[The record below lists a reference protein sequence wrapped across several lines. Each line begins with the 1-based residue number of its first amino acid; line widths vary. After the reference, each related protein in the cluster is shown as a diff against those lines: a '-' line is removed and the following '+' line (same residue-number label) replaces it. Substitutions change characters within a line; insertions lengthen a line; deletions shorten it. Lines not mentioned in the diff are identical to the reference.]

1 MNINENEVNEV
12 LIPVSIGELVDKIT
26 ILEIKR
32 QHMEDT
38 KLINVDKELKTL
50 KQVLSKLKVKIDT
63 NIINKLRVVNNK
75 LWNIEDQIRI
85 KEKNNIYDQE
95 FIELARLVYLEN
107 DQRFSIKQ
115 TINKIYKSKFVEEK
129 SYEKY

>member
-1 MNINENEVNEV
+1 MNINENELNEV

-38 KLINVDKELKTL
+38 KLINVDKELNTL
-50 KQVLSKLKVKIDT
+50 KQVLSKLKVKIDA
-63 NIINKLRVVNNK
+63 NLINQLKVVNNK
-75 LWNIEDQIRI
+75 LWNIEDQLRI
-85 KEKNNIYDQE
+85 KEKNNIYDEE

-115 TINKIYKSKFVEEK
+115 NIIRSILKFMIKIQI
-129 SYEKY
+129 

>member
-85 KEKNNIYDQE
+85 KEKNNIFDEE

-115 TINKIYKSKFVEEK
+115 NINKMYKSRFIEEK

>member
-1 MNINENEVNEV
+1 MNINENELNEV
-12 LIPVSIGELVDKIT
+12 LIPVSIGELIDKIT

-32 QHMEDT
+32 QYMEDT
-38 KLINVDKELKTL
+38 KLINVDKELNTL
-50 KQVLSKLKVKIDT
+50 KQVLSKLKVKIDI
-63 NIINKLRVVNNK
+63 NLINKLRVVNNK

-115 TINKIYKSKFVEEK
+115 TINKIYKSRFIEEK

>member
-1 MNINENEVNEV
+1 LNINENEVNEV

-85 KEKNNIYDQE
+85 KEKNNIFDEE

-115 TINKIYKSKFVEEK
+115 NINKMYKSRFIEEK